1 MTKICYDN
9 DLLQEVCDRDK
20 CIIDFDKIEK
30 YNREIKVEFRCNCGI
45 EYSRTFRLLYEV
57 GAFCKICTK
66 NKRKEKVKQTC
77 IERYGVEFPSQSQEF
92 KERVK
97 QTCIEKYGVEYA
109 LQSQEVKD
117 KSKQTCIER
126 YGFENPSQS
135 QEIKNKK
142 TKTSLNNYGVE
153 YPMQSQEVRD
163 KNKLT
168 CIEKYGVEYASQS
181 YEVRDKLKTN
191 CLTKE
196 LLEKICSRDK
206 CIIDFDKLEKCNR
219 DTEINFIC
227 NCGIEYSK
235 TFRQIYD
242 VSGGY
247 CKKCT
252 ENRRQEK
259 VKKTCLDRY
268 GVENTLI
275 NLDNIRYTK
284 ELLENICSR
293 DKCII
298 YFDKIEKYNRET
310 NIDFICNCGITYNKT
325 FRQLYE
331 LSYGFCKKCTENRR
345 IDMVKQTCLDRYGV
359 EYASQS
365 QETKDKSKQ
374 TCIEKYGVEYSLQSQ
389 EVRNKSKQTCIEK
402 YGVENPFQSQEIK
415 DKIKTT
421 CLIKYGVEY
430 ASQLDK
436 FKEKVKQTCIEKYGV
451 EYLMHSKEFKDKS
464 IKTCLDKY
472 GVEHPS
478 QLQDFQDKIKQTRL
492 DKYGVEYS
500 LQSQEIKDKFKQTC
514 LLNNGTEYP
523 MQSQEVRNKSKQT
536 CLLNNG
542 FEYPTQTEKCKKT
555 CIKKYGVEYSLQ
567 SQEVKDKSKKTCLD
581 KYGVEHVSQSYEF
594 KEIVKQTCLDK
605 YGVEYPMQFGEV
617 AEYQLQNSY
626 KLKEFNFPCGN
637 TILVQGYEPLLLK
650 NLVEEGYTYKDII
663 VKRTEVPEIWYEK
676 DNKKHRYYC
685 DVYIPK
691 INTIYEV
698 KSTWTYKKD
707 IDKIN
712 LTKQSC
718 IDAGYLFELYVYDG
732 KGIRQEI

>member
-9 DLLQEVCDRDK
+9 DLLQEVCNRDK

-30 YNREIKVEFRCNCGI
+30 Y
-45 EYSRTFRLLYEV
+45 
-57 GAFCKICTK
+57 
-66 NKRKEKVKQTC
+66 
-77 IERYGVEFPSQSQEF
+77 
-92 KERVK
+92 
-97 QTCIEKYGVEYA
+97 
-109 LQSQEVKD
+109 
-117 KSKQTCIER
+117 
-126 YGFENPSQS
+126 
-135 QEIKNKK
+135 
-142 TKTSLNNYGVE
+142 
-153 YPMQSQEVRD
+153 
-163 KNKLT
+163 
-168 CIEKYGVEYASQS
+168 
-181 YEVRDKLKTN
+181 
-191 CLTKE
+191 
-196 LLEKICSRDK
+196 
-206 CIIDFDKLEKCNR
+206 NR

-235 TFRQIYD
+235 RFRQIYH

-259 VKKTCLDRY
+259 VKKTCLYRY

-275 NLDNIRYTK
+275 NLENIRYTK

-298 YFDKIEKYNRET
+298 DFDKIEKYNRET

-402 YGVENPFQSQEIK
+402 YGVE
-415 DKIKTT
+415 
-421 CLIKYGVEY
+421 Y
-430 ASQLDK
+430 ASQLQ
-436 FKEKVKQTCIEKYGV
+436 EV
-451 EYLMHSKEFKDKS
+451 KDKS
-464 IKTCLDKY
+464 KQTCLDKY
-472 GVEHPS
+472 GFENPS
-478 QLQDFQDKIKQTRL
+478 
-492 DKYGVEYS
+492 
-500 LQSQEIKDKFKQTC
+500 QSQEIKNKKTKTS
-514 LLNNGTEYP
+514 LNN
-523 MQSQEVRNKSKQT
+523 
-536 CLLNNG
+536 
-542 FEYPTQTEKCKKT
+542 
-555 CIKKYGVEYSLQ
+555 YGVEYPIQ

-594 KEIVKQTCLDK
+594 KEIVKQNCLDK

-685 DVYIPK
+685 DIYIAK

-712 LTKQSC
+712 LTKQAC
-718 IDAGYLFELYVYDG
+718 IDNGYLFELYVYDS